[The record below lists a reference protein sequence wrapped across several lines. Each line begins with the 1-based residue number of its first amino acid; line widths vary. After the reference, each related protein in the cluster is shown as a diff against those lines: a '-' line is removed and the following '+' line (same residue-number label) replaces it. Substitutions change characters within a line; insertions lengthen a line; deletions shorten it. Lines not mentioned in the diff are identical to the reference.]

1 MSILSSHA
9 ASWHSDKWYRRA
21 WYIWPQVASLLVVGW
36 VFAGVL
42 LKPNPPWAQPEPPKP
57 TPPERPTPRPDT
69 DEVICWL
76 DFRYSRDALLN
87 ACGRLIDKGAVWP
100 YLMRAHFYFWNGE
113 HDRAIEDFS
122 AFIHK
127 YPNSDKG
134 FNERGLSYA
143 KKGEYDRAIADYT
156 EAIRLN
162 REPVGPYINRGSAYE
177 KKGELDKALADFREA
192 LSHGSTTAPEDIKR
206 IEGAIQSLP
215 ASGPSAVQLA
225 GGHYEMPGYRWVS
238 DDIQVGGK
246 PYTRIG
252 LVWAPVEQKSEEPA
266 APKPAKYV
274 VDGISLG
281 ARYSSL
287 AITRN
292 ISVRLVNNLKASHG
306 VTSNGSKKR
315 LAARIAPHTRSLTH
329 ATEPSII

>member
-42 LKPNPPWAQPEPPKP
+42 LKSNPPWAQKPPPPSADSSHP
-57 TPPERPTPRPDT
+57 TPLPDPRL
-69 DEVICWL
+69 DEAICRGGYGHSL
-76 DFRYSRDALLN
+76 DARLN
-87 ACGRLIDKGAVWP
+87 ACGHLIGEGADWP
-100 YLMRAHFYFWNGE
+100 YFTRAQIYFRNGDY
-113 HDRAIEDFS
+113 DRAIEDFS

-127 YPNSDKG
+127 YPNSDTG

-156 EAIRLN
+156 EAIRLWLN

-192 LSHGSTTAPEDIKR
+192 FSHGSAAASEDIKR
-206 IEGAIQSLP
+206 IEGAIQSLRFKP
-215 ASGPSAVQLA
+215 LEAVQLA

-238 DDIQVGGK
+238 DDIQVGGD
-246 PYTRIG
+246 PYTRVG
-252 LVWAPVEQKSEEPA
+252 LV
-266 APKPAKYV
+266 
-274 VDGISLG
+274 
-281 ARYSSL
+281 
-287 AITRN
+287 
-292 ISVRLVNNLKASHG
+292 
-306 VTSNGSKKR
+306 
-315 LAARIAPHTRSLTH
+315 
-329 ATEPSII
+329 